1 MLKFIP
7 LDERA
12 HATTRQRSKMD
23 KRRRSGVLMPIS
35 ALPGKYGIG
44 TLGKSAKDF
53 IDYLHGAGVRVWQIL
68 PLSPTG
74 YGDSPYQS
82 CDSRALNYYFIDL
95 DLLCKDGL
103 LTIDDLK
110 NVDFGEDDGR
120 VDYYKLFLN
129 KASVLK
135 KAYARLDKRSGDWQ
149 AFLREK
155 KYLDFGVFM
164 ALKEEF
170 NYTPWTKWG
179 DYSVFS
185 QEKVDDF
192 AKKHKKSV
200 EFWIFTQYVFLK
212 QWQELRAYASKKK
225 VEIMGDIPIYISFD
239 SVETWKY
246 GDELFLLGKDGKP
259 SLVAGVPP
267 DAFSDDGQLWGNPVY
282 DWQKMRLDGFKW
294 WHDRIDYALS
304 LFDIVRI
311 DHFRGFDRFYAIP
324 ANETDAK
331 GGSWLPAPGAELF
344 MGKENCNIVAEDL
357 GIIDDGVLE
366 MMKKTGYP
374 GMKVLEFSF
383 DGSPYNPYK
392 PTNYSENCVAYTGT
406 HDNTPLYA
414 FISEANEHERAT
426 IESDL
431 AAQCKALGIDCNAQ
445 TFFEARQTSGI
456 CENNPA
462 SMANGICGNNSA
474 IATNKA
480 DEQAVINLCKTVIK
494 LLFSSKAFLAII
506 PMQDLLFKG
515 AESRINSP
523 STLSTDNW
531 SFRFSKSDFNKETA
545 AKLKAL
551 LKSCGR

>member
-1 MLKFIP
+1 
-7 LDERA
+7 
-12 HATTRQRSKMD
+12 
-23 KRRRSGVLMPIS
+23 MPIS

-44 TLGKSAKDF
+44 TLGKSAMDF
-53 IDYLHGAGVRVWQIL
+53 IDYLHAAGMHVWQIL

-95 DLLCKDGL
+95 DLLCNEGL
-103 LTIDDLK
+103 LTHDDLMD
-110 NVDFGEDDGR
+110 VDFGNDDGKI
-120 VDYYKLFLN
+120 DYYKLFLN
-129 KASVLK
+129 KANVLK

-149 AFLREK
+149 AFLK
-155 KYLDFGVFM
+155 TKSYTDFGIFM
-164 ALKEEF
+164 ALKEAF
-170 NYTPWTKWG
+170 DNKPWTEWG
-179 DYSVFS
+179 DYSVFNL
-185 QEKVDDF
+185 EKVDDF

-212 QWQELRAYASKKK
+212 QWKVLRAYADKKK
-225 VEIMGDIPIYISFD
+225 IEIMGDIPIYVSFD

-246 GDELFLLGKDGKP
+246 GDKLFLLGKDGKP

-324 ANETDAK
+324 SCEANAK
-331 GGSWLPAPGAELF
+331 VGNWMPAPGAELF
-344 MGKENCNIVAEDL
+344 EGKENCNIVAEDL

-392 PTNYSENCVAYTGT
+392 PTNYDENCVAYTGT

-414 FISEANEHERAT
+414 FISNANKYERAT

-431 AAQCKALGIDCNAQ
+431 AAQCKALGIDCCDQA
-445 TFFEARQTSGI
+445 FSESHATSGTD
-456 CENNPA
+456 
-462 SMANGICGNNSA
+462 GNNEALEVS
-474 IATNKA
+474 ATNEV
-480 DEQAVINLCKTVIK
+480 DPNVICLCKTVIK
-494 LLFSSKAFLAII
+494 LLFRSKAFLSII

-515 AESRINSP
+515 AEARINCP
-523 STLSTDNW
+523 ATISTDNW
-531 SFRFSKSDFNKETA
+531 SFRFTKSDFDKKTA
-545 AKLKAL
+545 AKLKSL
-551 LKSCGR
+551 LKSCDR